1 MDKAK
6 NKPHCRQEKAKID
19 AKAANK
25 TSKSVMPRWYRSP
38 MRGRPRFSGQALGQW
53 IGVTLL
59 SCVAAVPATAQSLG
73 DALKRFIHDD
83 ATATVH
89 LRSFYMDRTNVAPPN
104 YVAWAGGGWLGYQSG
119 WLYDTLQVG
128 AVGYTTQPLW
138 APPSTS
144 GTQLLKTGQY
154 GFFILGQAYASA
166 RWQGHTF
173 TAFRQIIDELEVNPN
188 DDRMIPITFEAYAL
202 RGKVG
207 AVDYF
212 AGYVAAIK
220 PKDYWTFIN
229 MAERAGAPN
238 VNAGMG
244 LLSLKYGS
252 IDDLRLRASVYYV
265 PDILTST
272 YGDVAKTVAIADDL
286 SFRFAANVMVQGSNG
301 LNLLT
306 GQPFSTW
313 SAGVR
318 TDFLWKDFTLWGAY
332 TQTGSAAAY
341 RTPYGQWIGYTKQ
354 ITLDFDRANERAF
367 QFGVTYDF
375 ATIGIPG
382 LTFLA
387 SATFGSGALDATTR
401 LPLPQNNEY
410 DFDVIYQVAAKSAPW
425 WLKPLQLRGRMA
437 HVDQYFNGTYAQI
450 NEYRVILNYELN
462 FKGFRG

>member
-1 MDKAK
+1 MHA
-6 NKPHCRQEKAKID
+6 RRLSLRLWILTALSSFIV
-19 AKAANK
+19 
-25 TSKSVMPRWYRSP
+25 TMPA
-38 MRGRPRFSGQALGQW
+38 M
-53 IGVTLL
+53 
-59 SCVAAVPATAQSLG
+59 AQSLG
-73 DALKRFIHDD
+73 EALKSFIHDD

-89 LRSFYMDRTNVAPPN
+89 LRSFYMDRTNVTPPN
-104 YVAWAGGGWLGYQSG
+104 YVAWAGGGWIGYESG
-119 WLYDTLQVG
+119 WLYDTLQIG

-154 GFFILGQAYASA
+154 GFFILGQGYASVRA
-166 RWQGHTF
+166 KGQTF
-173 TAFRQIIDELEVNPN
+173 TAYRQIIDELEVNPN

-202 RGKVG
+202 RGKLG
-207 AVDYF
+207 PIDYF

-229 MAERAGAPN
+229 MSERAGAPN
-238 VNAGMG
+238 HNAGMG
-244 LLSLKYGS
+244 LFSLKYGTV
-252 IDDLRLRASVYYV
+252 DDLRLRASVYYV
-265 PDILTST
+265 PDILTSS
-272 YGDVAKTVAIADDL
+272 YGDIVKTFDIIDDL
-286 SFRFAANVMVQGSNG
+286 KFRFASNVMVQGSNG

-318 TDFLWKDFTLWGAY
+318 TDLLWKEFSLWGAY

-367 QFGVTYDF
+367 QVGITYDF
-375 ATIGIPG
+375 AGIGIPG

-387 SATFGSGALDATTR
+387 SGTFGSGALDATTG
-401 LPLPQNNEY
+401 LPLSQNNEY
-410 DFDVIYQVAAKSAPW
+410 DFDLMYQVAAKDAPE

-437 HVDQYFNGTYAQI
+437 HVDQWSNGTYAQI
-450 NEYRVILNYELN
+450 NEYRLILNYEVN
-462 FKGFRG
+462 FKGFRR

>member
-1 MDKAK
+1 MNASPANRPCSDGI
-6 NKPHCRQEKAKID
+6 PR
-19 AKAANK
+19 AAHARRL
-25 TSKSVMPRWYRSP
+25 SVRLWILTALSSFAMTMP
-38 MRGRPRFSGQALGQW
+38 AL
-53 IGVTLL
+53 
-59 SCVAAVPATAQSLG
+59 AQSLG
-73 DALKRFIHDD
+73 EALKSLIHED

-89 LRSFYMDRTNVAPPN
+89 LRSFYMDRTNATLPN
-104 YVAWAGGGWLGYQSG
+104 YVAWAGGGWIGYQSG
-119 WLYDTLQVG
+119 WLYDTLQIG

-154 GFFILGQAYASA
+154 GFFILGQGYASVRA
-166 RWQGHTF
+166 KGQTF
-173 TAFRQIIDELEVNPN
+173 TAYRQLIDELEVNPN

-202 RGKVG
+202 RGRLG
-207 AVDYF
+207 PIDYF

-238 VNAGMG
+238 YNAGMG
-244 LLSLKYGS
+244 LFSLKYGAV
-252 IDDLRLRASVYYV
+252 DDLRLRASVYYV

-272 YGDVAKTVAIADDL
+272 YGDIVKTFTIVDDL
-286 SFRFAANVMVQGSNG
+286 KFRFASNVMVQGSNG

-306 GQPFSTW
+306 GRPFSTW

-318 TDFLWKDFTLWGAY
+318 TDLLWKEFSLWGAY

-354 ITLDFDRANERAF
+354 IVLDFDRANERAF
-367 QFGVTYDF
+367 QVGITYDF
-375 ATIGIPG
+375 IGIGIPG

-387 SATFGSGALDATTR
+387 SGTFGSGALDAVTG

-410 DFDVIYQVAAKSAPW
+410 DFDLMYQVAAKSAPE
-425 WLKPLQLRGRMA
+425 WLKPLRLRGRMA
-437 HVDQYFNGTYAQI
+437 HVDQWFNGAYAQI
-450 NEYRVILNYELN
+450 NDYRVILNYEVN
-462 FKGFRG
+462 FKGFRR

>member
-1 MDKAK
+1 MILTALSSF
-6 NKPHCRQEKAKID
+6 AV
-19 AKAANK
+19 
-25 TSKSVMPRWYRSP
+25 TMPA
-38 MRGRPRFSGQALGQW
+38 M
-53 IGVTLL
+53 
-59 SCVAAVPATAQSLG
+59 AQSLG
-73 DALKRFIHDD
+73 EALKSFIHDD

-89 LRSFYMDRTNVAPPN
+89 LRSFYMDRTNVSPPN
-104 YVAWAGGGWLGYQSG
+104 YVAWAGGGWIGYQSG
-119 WLYDTLQVG
+119 WLYDTLQIG

-154 GFFILGQAYASA
+154 GFFILGQGYASVRA
-166 RWQGHTF
+166 KGQTF
-173 TAFRQIIDELEVNPN
+173 TAYRQIIDELEVNPN

-202 RGKVG
+202 RGKLG
-207 AVDYF
+207 PVDYF

-220 PKDYWTFIN
+220 PKDSWTFIN
-229 MAERAGAPN
+229 MSERAGAPN
-238 VNAGMG
+238 HNAGMG
-244 LLSLKYGS
+244 LFSLKYGTV
-252 IDDLRLRASVYYV
+252 DDLRLRASVYYV

-272 YGDVAKTVAIADDL
+272 YGDIVKTFAIVDDL
-286 SFRFAANVMVQGSNG
+286 KFRFASNVMVQGSNG

-318 TDFLWKDFTLWGAY
+318 TDLLWREFSLWGAY

-367 QFGVTYDF
+367 QVGITYDF
-375 ATIGIPG
+375 AGIGIPG

-387 SATFGSGALDATTR
+387 SGTFGSGALDATTG
-401 LPLPQNNEY
+401 LPLSQNNEY
-410 DFDVIYQVAAKSAPW
+410 DFDLMYQVAAKDAPE

-437 HVDQYFNGTYAQI
+437 HVDQWSNGTYAQI
-450 NEYRVILNYELN
+450 NEYRLILNYEVN
-462 FKGFRG
+462 FKGFRR

>member
-1 MDKAK
+1 MHA
-6 NKPHCRQEKAKID
+6 RRLSFRLWIL
-19 AKAANK
+19 
-25 TSKSVMPRWYRSP
+25 T
-38 MRGRPRFSGQALGQW
+38 ALSSF
-53 IGVTLL
+53 VL
-59 SCVAAVPATAQSLG
+59 AVPAAAQSLG
-73 DALKRFIHDD
+73 EALKSFIHDD
-83 ATATVH
+83 ATATLH
-89 LRSFYMDRTNVAPPN
+89 LRSFYMDRTNVTPPN
-104 YVAWAGGGWLGYQSG
+104 YVAWAGGGWVGYQSG
-119 WLYDTLQVG
+119 WLYDTLQIG

-154 GFFILGQAYASA
+154 GFFILGQGYVSVRAKG
-166 RWQGHTF
+166 QTF
-173 TAFRQIIDELEVNPN
+173 TAYRQIIDELEVNPN

-202 RGKVG
+202 RGKLG

-229 MAERAGAPN
+229 MGERAGAPN
-238 VNAGMG
+238 HNAGMG
-244 LLSLKYGS
+244 LFSLKYGT

-272 YGDVAKTVAIADDL
+272 YGDIVKTFDITDDL
-286 SFRFAANVMVQGSNG
+286 KFRFAGNVMVQGSNG

-318 TDFLWKDFTLWGAY
+318 TDVLWREFSLWGAY

-367 QFGVTYDF
+367 QVGITYDF
-375 ATIGIPG
+375 AGIGIPG
-382 LTFLA
+382 LTFIA
-387 SATFGSGALDATTR
+387 SGTFGSGALDAATG
-401 LPLPQNNEY
+401 LPLSQNNEY
-410 DFDVIYQVAAKSAPW
+410 DFDVIYQVAAKSAPE

-437 HVDQYFNGTYAQI
+437 HVDQWSSGTYAQI
-450 NEYRVILNYELN
+450 NEYRLILNYEVN
-462 FKGFRG
+462 FKGFKR